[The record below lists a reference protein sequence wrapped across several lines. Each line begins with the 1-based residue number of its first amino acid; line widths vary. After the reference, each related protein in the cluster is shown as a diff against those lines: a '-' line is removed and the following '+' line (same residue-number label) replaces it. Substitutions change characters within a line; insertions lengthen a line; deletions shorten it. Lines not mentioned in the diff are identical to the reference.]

1 LINVWCGEMSLVGP
15 RPLSPEAMALL
26 EARFPGA
33 DLRQWMRPGMTGW
46 GRIIGPPPEEPD
58 TLAWELARDLYYLRN
73 HSLLLDLRLL
83 ATSLL
88 LLGVP
93 AAWRR

>member
-1 LINVWCGEMSLVGP
+1 MD
-15 RPLSPEAMALL
+15 
-26 EARFPGA
+26 EARHDRLGPHH
-33 DLRQWMRPGMTGW
+33 RPA
-46 GRIIGPPPEEPD
+46 PEELD
-58 TLAWELARDLYYLRN
+58 TVAWELARDLYYLRN